1 MLRDDPYR
9 TISILS
15 TFSLIHKFVGFVVSR
30 ILVSFI
36 TSSCYSNFLFYFL
49 QPGRRR
55 REIRN
60 FVTVA
65 KKPPPWSHSR
75 PHSRHRTPSTRTVRV
90 EEEAKT
96 ATGIIIII
104 VTTTEILV
112 VVVVDLE
119 HHFILVH
126 LLVPTT
132 ILVSQHLR
140 TVEVVVDM
148 EHHFQDKEHIL
159 FTDLQ
164 ATIPHLFHQ
173 DHPLLDKEGIIP
185 ITFHHLD
192 LVIILKVDQEE
203 EVQDHISMD
212 LPVVHL
218 LSDLHIP
225 VLEV

>member
-1 MLRDDPYR
+1 
-9 TISILS
+9 
-15 TFSLIHKFVGFVVSR
+15 
-30 ILVSFI
+30 
-36 TSSCYSNFLFYFL
+36 
-49 QPGRRR
+49 
-55 REIRN
+55 
-60 FVTVA
+60 VTVA

-90 EEEAKT
+90 EEEART
-96 ATGIIIII
+96 PTGITITT

-112 VVVVDLE
+112 VVDPEL
-119 HHFILVH
+119 HFILVR

-132 ILVSQHLR
+132 TLVSPHQH
-140 TVEVVVDM
+140 TAEEVVDM
-148 EHHFQDKEHIL
+148 EHHFQDKELIL

-164 ATIPHLFHQ
+164 ATIPHLFRQ

-185 ITFHHLD
+185 ITFHHLGLD
-192 LVIILKVDQEE
+192 IILKVDQE

-218 LSDLHIP
+218 LSDLPIP

>member
-1 MLRDDPYR
+1 
-9 TISILS
+9 
-15 TFSLIHKFVGFVVSR
+15 
-30 ILVSFI
+30 
-36 TSSCYSNFLFYFL
+36 
-49 QPGRRR
+49 
-55 REIRN
+55 
-60 FVTVA
+60 
-65 KKPPPWSHSR
+65 
-75 PHSRHRTPSTRTVRV
+75 V

-96 ATGIIIII
+96 ATGIIIITA
-104 VTTTEILV
+104 TTTEIL
-112 VVVVDLE
+112 VVDLE
-119 HHFILVH
+119 HHFILVR
-126 LLVPTT
+126 LLVQTT
-132 ILVSQHLR
+132 ILVSPHLR

-203 EVQDHISMD
+203 EEVQDHISMD

-218 LSDLHIP
+218 PSDLHIP